1 MGIQMVVFKLLKEE
15 FAIEVTSVESII
27 KFQSITKIPHA
38 PDFVVGV
45 TNLRGNIVPVIN
57 LNKRLELPQ
66 TEEDEDTR
74 IIVVILKDSK
84 VGMVVDG
91 VTQVV
96 EIDESEI
103 EPTPTVS
110 MSIDSSFIRGIVKIE
125 SQLVILLNLEKVF
138 FKEE

>member
-1 MGIQMVVFKLLKEE
+1 
-15 FAIEVTSVESII
+15 
-27 KFQSITKIPHA
+27 
-38 PDFVVGV
+38 V

-66 TEEDEDTR
+66 TEEDEETR

-96 EIDESEI
+96 EIEESEI
-103 EPTPTVS
+103 EPTPTLS

-138 FKEE
+138 FREE

>member
-66 TEEDEDTR
+66 TEEDEETR

-96 EIDESEI
+96 EIEESEI
-103 EPTPTVS
+103 EPTPTLS

-138 FKEE
+138 FREE

>member
-27 KFQSITKIPHA
+27 KFQAITKIPHA

-66 TEEDEDTR
+66 TEQDEETR

-91 VTQVV
+91 VTQVI
-96 EIDESEI
+96 EIEESEI
-103 EPTPTVS
+103 EPTPTVT

-138 FKEE
+138 FRED

>member
-66 TEEDEDTR
+66 TEEDEETR

-138 FKEE
+138 FKAE